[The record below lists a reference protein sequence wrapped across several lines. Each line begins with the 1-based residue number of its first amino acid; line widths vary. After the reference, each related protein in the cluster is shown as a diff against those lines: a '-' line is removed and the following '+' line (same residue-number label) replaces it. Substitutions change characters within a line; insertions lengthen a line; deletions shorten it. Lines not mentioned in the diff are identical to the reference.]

1 METIIKLLLS
11 FKILSILIGLVL
23 SILIIM
29 YLYRSNLI
37 SPIIETLKDIIKF
50 YKGGN

>member
-1 METIIKLLLS
+1 MGTIIKLLIS
-11 FKILSILIGLVL
+11 FKILSIILGLIL
-23 SILIIM
+23 STLIII

-37 SPIIETLKDIIKF
+37 TPIIETLKDIIKF